1 MNGVDTPSGYPY
13 VWYMRA
19 LLALLRRKTGH
30 LTEPVRLWG
39 RVPLAFLGFL
49 GTLAALERRA
59 SPLHPTLR
67 ALLRTRVS
75 QMDLC
80 QFCIGL
86 NGNKALERGVTQ
98 EKLLALAD
106 FATSPL
112 YNEAERAALTFA
124 EAITTTG
131 HTVEAE
137 LMQRLK
143 QHYSDDEIVELAAL
157 VAHQNLSTRFNRAMG
172 VKE

>member
-1 MNGVDTPSGYPY
+1 MSGVDTPYSYPY
-13 VWYMRA
+13 VWYMRI
-19 LLALLRRKTGH
+19 LLFLLRRKAGR
-30 LTEPVRLWG
+30 LTDPVRLWG
-39 RVPLAFLGFL
+39 RVPLAFSGFL
-49 GTLAALERRA
+49 WTLGALERRG
-59 SPLHPTLR
+59 SPLEPKLR

-80 QFCIGL
+80 AFCIGL
-86 NGNKALERGVTQ
+86 NGNKALERGVPQ

-106 FATSPL
+106 FAISPL
-112 YNEAERAALTFA
+112 YDEAERAALTFA

-131 HTVEAE
+131 HTVDAE

-143 QHYSDDEIVELAAL
+143 RHYSDDEIVELAAL
-157 VAHQNLSTRFNRAMG
+157 VAHQNLSTRFNRALG

>member
-1 MNGVDTPSGYPY
+1 MNGVDTPHGYPY

-19 LLALLRRKTGH
+19 LLFLLRRKTGR

-39 RVPLAFLGFL
+39 RVPLPFLGFL
-49 GTLAALERRA
+49 WTLSALERRS
-59 SPLHPTLR
+59 SPLNPPLR

-86 NGNKALERGVTQ
+86 NGNTALERGVSQ

-112 YNEAERAALTFA
+112 YDAAERAALTFA

-131 HTVEAE
+131 QTVDAD
-137 LMQRLK
+137 LLQRLK
-143 QHYSDDEIVELAAL
+143 EHYSDDEIVELAAL
-157 VAHQNLSTRFNRAMG
+157 VAHQNLSTRFNRALG
-172 VKE
+172 AKE